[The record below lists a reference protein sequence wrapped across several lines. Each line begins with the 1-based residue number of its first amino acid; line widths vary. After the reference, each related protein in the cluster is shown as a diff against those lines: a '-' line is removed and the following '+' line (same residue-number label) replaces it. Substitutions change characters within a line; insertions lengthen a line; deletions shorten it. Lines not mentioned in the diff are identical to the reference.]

1 MKVSTPYRSGFV
13 AVLGRPNVGKS
24 TLTNRLVGQKIAIT
38 SSKPQTTRV
47 NQLGIVT
54 LPNAQLVLVDTPGI
68 HEPAHALGRHMVRE
82 AEAALEDADVVLML
96 ADLSREPNDEDMRVA
111 EAARKASGS
120 HRVLG
125 LNKADLVAETDIEPR
140 GAPYRGMLPWD
151 AVFCFSATTGAGCDR
166 LLDGLVAMM
175 PESPPFYPED
185 QITGTNERDIAAELV
200 REQVLVHTREEVPHA
215 VAVVVDEFRAR
226 DDGHVFVAA
235 TIYVERE
242 SQKGII
248 IGRGGTMLKT
258 IGTAARREMELL
270 VDAPVFLEL
279 HVKVRKDWRKKDPSL
294 RQMGY
299 KRG

>member
-1 MKVSTPYRSGFV
+1 MEGTTAHRSGFV

-54 LPNAQLVLVDTPGI
+54 LPHAQIVLVDTPGM
-68 HEPAHALGRHMVRE
+68 HEPAHALGRHMVHE

-96 ADLSREPNDEDMRVA
+96 ADLSREPNDEDARVA
-111 EAARKASGS
+111 AAARKASGS
-120 HRVLG
+120 RRVLG
-125 LNKADLVAETDIEPR
+125 LNKADLVPESDIEER
-140 GAPYRGMLPWD
+140 SAPYRAMAPWD
-151 AVFCFSATTGAGCDR
+151 AWFTFSAATGAGCDR

-175 PESPPFYPED
+175 PESPPFYPEE
-185 QITGTNERDIAAELV
+185 QVTETHERDIAAELV
-200 REQVLVHTREEVPHA
+200 REQVLAHTREEVPHA
-215 VAVVVDEFRAR
+215 VAVVVDEFRER
-226 DDGHVFVAA
+226 DDGHLFVAA

-242 SQKGII
+242 SQKGIV
-248 IGRGGTMLKT
+248 IGRGGSMLKT
-258 IGTAARREMELL
+258 IGTAARREIEELT
-270 VDAPVFLEL
+270 DAPVFLDL